1 MTHRVHPYIFRIGQT
16 KTWKSRW
23 FGNKRNFSLYLRE
36 DTLLREWLLKK
47 LRSNYIDSLELE
59 RSPGIL
65 HIIIKTSR
73 PGLLIGK
80 SGEGVERLKNEIQSK
95 AAKLA
100 KRVKKTIGKREL
112 KITVEEVR
120 APETH
125 AALVAHSM
133 VEELEKRFPF
143 RRAMKQALDKVI
155 ASKDVKGVKIVVKG
169 RLDGAEIARTEWAKK
184 GRVPLQTLRADI
196 DYANDTAYT
205 PYGTVGVK
213 VWIYKGDVFEK
224 IENKK

>member
-23 FGNKRNFSLYLRE
+23 FGNKRNFSMYLRE
-36 DTLLREWLLKK
+36 DTLMREWLLKK
-47 LRSNYIDSLELE
+47 LRSNYIDSLEIE
-59 RSPGIL
+59 RSPGVL

-80 SGEGVERLKNEIQSK
+80 SGEGVEKLKNEIREK
-95 AAKLA
+95 AEKLA
-100 KRVKKTIGKREL
+100 KRVKKPIGKREL

-125 AALVAHSM
+125 AALVAHSI

-143 RRAMKQALDKVI
+143 RRAMKQALDKVT
-155 ASKDVKGVKIVVKG
+155 ASKDVKGVKIVIKG
-169 RLDGAEIARTEWAKK
+169 RLDGAEIARIEWAKR

-196 DYANDTAYT
+196 DYAHDTAYT

-224 IENKK
+224 